1 MDVKEGVCTTI
12 GIIGGIIASFFGGWD
27 VRIYALVVCMA
38 VDYISGVTVAAVFH
52 ASRKTT
58 SGALQSDVGWKG
70 LARKITTLLLVGVAA
85 CLDKL
90 LSTNYIRTATI
101 IGFTANEL
109 ISIVENAGLMGL
121 PMPSIITK
129 AIDVLTNK
137 ADQHDIDEGK

>member
-52 ASRKTT
+52 TSRKTA